1 VNEVDHQHINKCPKK
16 KKQRR
21 RLMLHALG
29 EREGEKGKGTGKGVS
44 KPKKVVQ
51 FREGHTH
58 MYVCTSVV

>member
-1 VNEVDHQHINKCPKK
+1 
-16 KKQRR
+16 
-21 RLMLHALG
+21 MLHALG